1 MLKNVRG
8 FLIDLEGTVYRGNV
22 AIDGAA
28 QALAKLKDLGFGY
41 RFVTNTTTLRRSSIQ
56 KKLVQL
62 GIPAHANEV
71 FSAPYA
77 AAQWLSMKPGAKCW
91 ILTQG
96 DAISEFDGFNL
107 SLDEPDYI
115 VLGDLRNDFSFDLLN
130 RVFRALIS
138 GGELIALQK
147 NRFWLLDDQA
157 LLDVGAFVAALEY
170 ATGKTALVMGKP
182 SADFFRL
189 ALKDLGL
196 NSNQVAMVG
205 DDLEADI
212 LGAQA
217 EGMKA
222 ILVKT
227 GKSAVATGGCNGV
240 VQPDLTLESLGDML
254 DESFSAL
261 LS

>member
-62 GIPAHANEV
+62 GIPAHENEV

-77 AAQWLSMKPGAKCW
+77 AVQWLSMKPGAKSW
-91 ILTQG
+91 VLTQG
-96 DAISEFDGFNL
+96 DVISEFEGLNL
-107 SLDEPDYI
+107 SVDEPDYI

-138 GGELIALQK
+138 GGELIAK
-147 NRFWLLDDQA
+147 
-157 LLDVGAFVAALEY
+157 VGKGNYVFTGY
-170 ATGKTALVMGKP
+170 AW
-182 SADFFRL
+182 FRQL
-189 ALKDLGL
+189 PAG
-196 NSNQVAMVG
+196 VP
-205 DDLEADI
+205 
-212 LGAQA
+212 GAYRLFA
-217 EGMKA
+217 NLISLPKA
-222 ILVKT
+222 R
-227 GKSAVATGGCNGV
+227 
-240 VQPDLTLESLGDML
+240 
-254 DESFSAL
+254 
-261 LS
+261 